1 MPSLLHTAYSVS
13 AIRTAEEPIVAAA
26 ERIKP
31 DGLMQQAARAVA
43 DVALSLLS
51 GVNTPR
57 VLVLAGS
64 GGNGGDGLYAG
75 AFLAEAGIVVEA
87 IATSASR
94 TTLPRA
100 TEAFTKAGGVLV
112 DAPTAPAQLV
122 IDAIAGL
129 GLSAGLAPELA
140 QTVSHM
146 VSRGAKVLAV
156 DVPSGISPDTG
167 DPLGP
172 HITADVTVTFGALRF
187 AHTVSASCGDVVVAD
202 IGIAESLHT
211 MNGPRVYAY
220 RAVPADHSWPDTV
233 TPTPAIPAINSMEPR
248 PTDHK
253 YSGGVV
259 GLLAGSE
266 LYPGA
271 GVLCVAGAVRA
282 TPAMVRYV
290 GAAREFVLHA
300 IPEVIASSLA
310 TAGKVQA
317 WVAGPGG
324 ATESELLDLI
334 RRPIPL
340 LIDADG
346 IRLLAKSTHLIDA
359 LRQREHPTVLT
370 PHDGEFA
377 TLVAAIGIPEAT
389 TANRLAACH
398 EAAQALGAIIVLK
411 GRRTLIAP
419 PHGPITSI
427 DAGHSWS
434 ATPGSGDVLAGV
446 MGAWIARYAA
456 QDKPLA
462 EAIAIAVHLCADAAW
477 LSAQTNFG
485 AAPTSASRIADAIP
499 AATARLSN
507 K

>member
-1 MPSLLHTAYSVS
+1 MHPSIHTAYSVS
-13 AIRTAEEPIVAAA
+13 AIRAAEEPVVATA
-26 ERIKP
+26 ERAKP

-43 DVALSLLS
+43 DVALSLVS
-51 GVNTPR
+51 GIAAPR
-57 VLVLAGS
+57 VLILAGS

-75 AFLAEAGIVVEA
+75 AFLAEAGVQVEA
-87 IATSASR
+87 MATSPSGS
-94 TTLPRA
+94 TLPRA
-100 TEAFTKAGGVLV
+100 TEAFHAAGGVLV
-112 DAPTAPAQLV
+112 DAPTSPVHVV

-129 GLSAGLAPELA
+129 GLSTGLAPELA
-140 QTVSHM
+140 GVVDAM
-146 VSRGAKVLAV
+146 VAAGAKVLAV

-167 DPLGP
+167 DPFGP

-187 AHTVSASCGDVVVAD
+187 AHTVSAYCGDVVVAD
-202 IGIAESLHT
+202 IGIAESLHA
-211 MNGPRVYAY
+211 MDGPRVYAY
-220 RAVPADHSWPDTV
+220 RAVPAAHEWPDTV
-233 TPTPAIPAINSMEPR
+233 APIPTIPPIGSMEPQ

-324 ATESELLDLI
+324 ATETELLDLI

-346 IRLLAKSTHLIDA
+346 IRLLAKSTQLIDA
-359 LRQREHPTVLT
+359 LRHREHPTVLT

-377 TLVAAIGIPEAT
+377 TLVAAIGIPEPAT
-389 TANRLAACH
+389 TNRLAACH
-398 EAAQALGAIIVLK
+398 EAAQALGVIIVLK

-446 MGAWIARYAA
+446 MGAWLARHAA
-456 QDKPLA
+456 QGKPLA

-477 LSAQTNFG
+477 LSAHTEFG
-485 AAPTSASRIADAIP
+485 VAPTSASRIASAIP

-507 K
+507 R